1 MLPLA
6 EAQRR
11 VLAAL
16 TPLPPETARLQEAS
30 GRILR
35 ERVQAALDLPQFNN
49 SAVDG
54 YAVRSAD
61 LGRASPKQPV
71 TLRRVGSFAAGEVF
85 AGQVAPGTCARL
97 FTGAQLP
104 PGADA
109 VVMQE
114 DAPIDPGWPE
124 GISFCA
130 PVRPGENVRWR
141 GEDVREGDLLL
152 APGERLT
159 AGRIA
164 LLGAIG
170 RQSVQVGRPPRVALL
185 ATGSELRE
193 AGEPLAPGQIYESN
207 RAALAALASQAGA
220 QPLLLPLV
228 KDEPGPTRSALTQAF
243 ACADLVVTSGGVSV
257 GEPDLVKSAF
267 AEIGGQ
273 LAFWKVAIRPGK
285 PFVFGQWQQKPLF
298 GLPGCPAS
306 AFVTFLLLVRPAL
319 ARLQGAADCMLPTR
333 PGVLAE
339 LLNNP
344 GDRAHFLRVR
354 CDAGQVRLAGAQGS
368 HVLSS
373 LAGANGLVEVPP
385 QTSIPIGTAVSVIT
399 WD

>member
-16 TPLPPETARLQEAS
+16 TPLPPETVRLREAA

-35 ERVQAALDLPQFNN
+35 ECVQAPFDLPQFNN
-49 SAVDG
+49 SAMDG
-54 YAVRSAD
+54 YAVRSAE
-61 LGRASPKQPV
+61 LGPASPQKPV
-71 TLRRVGSFAAGEVF
+71 TLRRVESLAAGGGPAEP
-85 AGQVAPGTCARL
+85 VAPGTCARI

-109 VVMQE
+109 VVAQE
-114 DAPIDPGWPE
+114 EAAVAPG
-124 GISFCA
+124 GAARVSFCA

-141 GEDVREGDLLL
+141 GEDARAGDLLL
-152 APGERLT
+152 EAGGRLT

-170 RQSVQVGRPPRVALL
+170 RQTVQVGRRPRLALL

-193 AGEPLAPGQIYESN
+193 AGQPLAPGQIYESN
-207 RAALAALASQAGA
+207 RAALAVLATLAGA
-220 QPLLLPLV
+220 LPQLLPLV
-228 KDEPGPTRSALTQAF
+228 KDEPEPTRRALRRAF
-243 ACADLVVTSGGVSV
+243 AGADLVVTSGGVSV
-257 GEPDLVKSAF
+257 GELDLVKSAL
-267 AEIGGQ
+267 AEIGGH
-273 LAFWKVAIRPGK
+273 LAFWRVAIRPGK

-298 GLPGCPAS
+298 GLPGSPAS

-319 ARLQGAADCMLPTR
+319 ARLQGAADCLLPTR

-339 LLNNP
+339 PLHNR

-354 CDAGQVRLAGAQGS
+354 YEAGQVRLAGAQGS
-368 HVLSS
+368 HLLSS
-373 LAGANGLVEVPP
+373 LANANGLVEVPP
-385 QTSIPIGTAVSVIT
+385 QTSLPAGAAVSVIT